1 MSKKGKH
8 GKSGKSSGPVNTK
21 AIPPKQVFMPKTAP
35 QPSPAQPVQQPG
47 QSAGSAS
54 NLTGLR
60 ITLTITSPFLFPGIS
75 AGRFGVDRV
84 GLRNQENKLVIPQDQ
99 IKGVLRDAMTDLGVE
114 KQKLDD
120 WFGVGSGDAQAWE
133 VENLDPSRG
142 CLLFSDLV
150 CKDTLKEPTVAHRVM
165 IDETSGAA
173 KEGHLMVIELP
184 VPPGKP
190 LDFTGEVLLVGQR
203 EDASDI
209 LAAVKA
215 ALTVPLSIGALKS
228 VGFGRIDGT
237 KSEPI
242 ARKTTTAK
250 LPAATE
256 VLWKLSVDR
265 PYLVNARR
273 VANNAFLG
281 QVDIPGTALKGAL
294 AQTLQ
299 AQGHDITS
307 AEISDYLTRMIIGV
321 ARPAKARPAMARSIV
336 YDKGAGR
343 FVNLALPSAELTDPI
358 LPLDWKDPEKDRAR
372 AAGFLDQSTFEI
384 DERVHT
390 KINPKTGGAEDEML
404 VTTIAVYPKALKDKT
419 NLVARLVLPTDLAMP
434 DPIKAALESC
444 ILPLG
449 RTNAILTTEG
459 FTADSRKA
467 HTAPGRIAIRLV
479 SDGLLADPYEDAGSE
494 AAPASASA
502 AYKAFWKTVLPASEM
517 TDHFASQTMIGGYQ
531 ARRFSPSGAYR
542 PWFLT
547 EAGSVF
553 LLDLAPEDA
562 PELNRI
568 LTEGL
573 CRRSMS
579 GTYLTWRNCPFV
591 AENGYGA
598 IALYA
603 PEEKDPST
611 W

>member
-8 GKSGKSSGPVNTK
+8 GKSSGPVNTK
-21 AIPPKQVFMPKTAP
+21 AIPPKQVSAPKATP
-35 QPSPAQPVQQPG
+35 QSGAVQPV

-54 NLTGLR
+54 TLTGLR
-60 ITLTITSPFLFPGIS
+60 ITLTIRSPFLFPGIS

-84 GLRNQENKLVIPQDQ
+84 GLRNQDNRLVIPQDQ
-99 IKGVLRDAMTDLGVE
+99 IKGVLRDAMSDLGVG

-120 WFGVGSGDAQAWE
+120 WFGLGSGDAQAWE
-133 VENLDPSRG
+133 VENFDPSRG

-150 CKDTLKEPTVAHRVM
+150 CTDTLTRTTFSHRVK

-173 KEGHLMVIELP
+173 TEGHLMVIELP
-184 VPPGKP
+184 VEPEKQ
-190 LDFTGEVLLVGQR
+190 LNFTGEVLLVGSR
-203 EDASDI
+203 RDANDI
-209 LAAVKA
+209 LAAVNA

-228 VGFGRIDGT
+228 VGFGRILGT
-237 KSEPI
+237 KSEPF
-242 ARKTTTAK
+242 ARKTTPAK

-281 QVDIPGTALKGAL
+281 QVDIPGAALKGAL
-294 AQTLQ
+294 AQTLK
-299 AQGHDITS
+299 AQGHDIT
-307 AEISDYLTRMIIGV
+307 AVEISEYLTRMTIGA
-321 ARPAKARPAMARSIV
+321 ARPAKAKPAMARSIV

-343 FVNLALPSAELTDPI
+343 FVNLALPRAELTDPI
-358 LPLDWKDPEKDRAR
+358 LPLDWKDPEKDRAK

-404 VTTIAVYPKALKDKT
+404 VSTIAVYPKALTDKT
-419 NLVARLVLPTDLAMP
+419 NLVARLVLPADLAMP

-449 RTNAILTTEG
+449 RTNAIVTTEG
-459 FTADSRKA
+459 LTADSRK
-467 HTAPGRIAIRLV
+467 TTPAPGRIAIRLV

-502 AYKAFWKTVLPASEM
+502 AYKAFWKTVLPASEL

-531 ARRFSPSGAYR
+531 ARRFSPTGAYR

-553 LLDLAPEDA
+553 LFDLAPEDA
-562 PELNRI
+562 PELDRL

-573 CRRSMS
+573 CRPSLG
-579 GTYLTWRNCPFV
+579 GTDLTWRNCPFV